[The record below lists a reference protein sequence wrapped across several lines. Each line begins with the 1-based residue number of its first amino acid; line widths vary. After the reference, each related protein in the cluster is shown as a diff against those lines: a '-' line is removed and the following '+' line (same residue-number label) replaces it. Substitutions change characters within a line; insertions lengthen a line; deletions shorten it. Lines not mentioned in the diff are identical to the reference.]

1 MSSLS
6 PEENRPSLIQLY
18 SQLNADDVNSC
29 YGIKYLFYIKKNILS
44 STILAFKSH
53 EMSNDIIFASE
64 RAKVSN
70 DIRNQI
76 TVDFGPH
83 REITFYN

>member
-1 MSSLS
+1 MLRDKISF
-6 PEENRPSLIQLY
+6 LY
-18 SQLNADDVNSC
+18 Q
-29 YGIKYLFYIKKNILS
+29 KNILS
-44 STILAFKSH
+44 ATILAFKSH

>member
-1 MSSLS
+1 MLRDKISF
-6 PEENRPSLIQLY
+6 LY
-18 SQLNADDVNSC
+18 Q
-29 YGIKYLFYIKKNILS
+29 KNILS

-64 RAKVSN
+64 RAIVSN